1 MWMGGYHPS
10 AKEEQFDFLLPRA
23 RRGKIS
29 VLRAQPAPAQIARHG
44 FEAPRAKAP
53 GAARYNV
60 PVTTVSLAGIWHLS
74 AVAGVCDDL

>member
-1 MWMGGYHPS
+1 MGGYHPS

-23 RRGKIS
+23 RPGKIS
-29 VLRAQPAPAQIARHG
+29 VLRPQPAPVQIAHHG
-44 FEAPRAKAP
+44 FEVPRAKAP

-60 PVTTVSLAGIWHLS
+60 PVTTVSLAGIWDLS